1 MTADGTK
8 DLGPEVAGRRQT
20 STDFVRTI
28 VHDDLAAGKYDG
40 VVTRFPPEPN
50 GFLHIG
56 HAKAICIDFGIAA
69 EFGGHCNLRFD
80 DTNPATEDP
89 RYVESIKADVRWLG
103 FDWGEH
109 EYYASDYFE
118 RLFEWAVELIHK
130 GKAYVDDLTEDE
142 IREYRGTV
150 TEAGRESPYRDR
162 SAEENLALFERMRAG
177 EFADGTKVLRARIDM
192 AHPNMKMRDPLM
204 YRIRHA
210 HHYRRGDE
218 WCIYPFYDWAH
229 GQSDAIEGVTHSL
242 CSLEFVSNRELYDWY
257 VASLE
262 LGPERPYQFEFSRL
276 NVDYT
281 ITSKRKLLQLVE
293 GGHVDGWDDP
303 RLPTIAGM
311 RRRGVT
317 PAAIRN
323 FCDLVG
329 VAKTE
334 GRVDIAMLEYA
345 IRDDLNHEAP
355 RVMCVLRPLKV
366 VIDNWPAGHVEHIDA
381 PLWPH
386 DVPKEASR
394 SVPFSGELYIEHDDF
409 MEEPPA
415 KFFRLAPG
423 REVRLRY
430 GYVIRCDEV
439 VKNDTGEIVEL
450 RCSYDPETSGGSTPD
465 GRRVKGTV
473 HWVSAEHAVAVS
485 VRLYD
490 RLFAVAEPGRDGD
503 LIADLNSDS
512 LDSLDGALA
521 EPSVAETAPGTHL
534 QFERQGYFFSDPV
547 DSRQGA
553 PVFNRVVTL
562 RDSWA
567 KVLIASEPTPDADD
581 ADAAGRA
588 VTDVGSRVPA
598 NAADGASEVRK
609 RRKRTP
615 AEARAAARASDADLA
630 ARYERY
636 RVELQVSDA
645 DADVLTGDRLLADF
659 FEAAVAAPA
668 KADAVAKWI
677 VNEVLP
683 ATRERR
689 LDDLPFDGGVLGTL
703 VAMVESEE
711 ITARAARKVF
721 EVLAAEGGDPRA
733 IVRQRGLDAGVD
745 AAALAGIVERVVADN
760 PDKAAE
766 YRSGREALMGFFM
779 GRVMAEA
786 GGAADGGTVQR
797 MLRERLEG

>member
-1 MTADGTK
+1 LAADGTK
-8 DLGPEVAGRRQT
+8 DVEPEVDGAGE
-20 STDFVRTI
+20 SGTDFVRTI
-28 VHDDLAAGKYDG
+28 VRDDLRAGKYDG

-50 GFLHIG
+50 GFLHLG

-89 RYVESIKADVRWLG
+89 RYVEAIKADVRWLG

-109 EYYASDYFE
+109 EHYASDYFE
-118 RLFEWAVELIHK
+118 RLYEWAVELIRK
-130 GKAYVDDLTEDE
+130 GKAYVDDLTEEE
-142 IREYRGTV
+142 IRAHRGTV
-150 TEAGRESPYRDR
+150 TEAGRPSPYRDR
-162 SAEENLALFERMRAG
+162 SVGENLDLFARMRAG
-177 EFADGTKVLRARIDM
+177 EFPDGAKVLRARADM
-192 AHPNMKMRDPLM
+192 AHPNMKLRDPLM

-210 HHYRRGDE
+210 HHYRRGTE

-242 CSLEFVSNRELYDWY
+242 CTLEFVSNRELYDWY
-257 VASLE
+257 IDNLE
-262 LGPERPYQFEFSRL
+262 LGSARPYQFEFSRL

-281 ITSKRKLLQLVE
+281 ITSKRKLLQLVD

-303 RLPTIAGM
+303 RMPTIAGM

-317 PAAIRN
+317 PPAIRS

-366 VIDNWPAGHVEHIDA
+366 VITNWPAGKVEHIDA

-386 DVPKEASR
+386 DVPKDASR
-394 SVPFSGELYIEHDDF
+394 SVPFSGELYIERQDF
-409 MEEPPA
+409 MEEPPP

-430 GYVIRCDEV
+430 GYVIRCDDVFKDDSGEV
-439 VKNDTGEIVEL
+439 VEL
-450 RCSYDPETSGGSTPD
+450 RCSYDPDTSGGSTPD
-465 GRRVKGTV
+465 GRRVKGTL
-473 HWVSAEHAVAVS
+473 HWVSAEHAIAVS

-490 RLFAVAEPGRDGD
+490 RLFAVAEPGRDED
-503 LIADLNSDS
+503 LIADLNPDS
-512 LDSLDGALA
+512 LEVLDGALA
-521 EPSVAETAPGTHL
+521 EPSVAETEPGIHL

-547 DSRQGA
+547 DSGPGR

-567 KVLIASEPTPDADD
+567 KVLTANEPEHRADVDDGPPISATDAEG
-581 ADAAGRA
+581 AG
-588 VTDVGSRVPA
+588 
-598 NAADGASEVRK
+598 EVRK
-609 RRKRTP
+609 RRKRTA
-615 AEARAAARASDADLA
+615 AEARAVVRTADADLA
-630 ARYERY
+630 ARYARY
-636 RVELQVSDA
+636 RVELGVSDA
-645 DADVLTGDRLLADF
+645 DADVLTGDRLLAEF
-659 FEAAVAAPA
+659 FEAAIAAPA
-668 KADAVAKWI
+668 AADAVAKWI

-683 ATRERR
+683 ASREGG
-689 LDDLPFDGGVLGTL
+689 LDGLLFDGGALGIL

-711 ITARAARKVF
+711 ITSRIGRRVF
-721 EVLAAEGGDPRA
+721 EVLVAEGGDPRA
-733 IVRQRGLDAGVD
+733 IVCQRGLDTGVD
-745 AAALAGIVERVVADN
+745 AATLAEIVDRIVADN
-760 PDKAAE
+760 PDKASE
-766 YRSGREALMGFFM
+766 YRSGRQALMGFFM
-779 GRVMAEA
+779 GQVMAEA
-786 GGAADGGTVQR
+786 GTGADGGVVQR
-797 MLRERLEG
+797 LLRERLAG

>member
-1 MTADGTK
+1 MVADSRA
-8 DLGPEVAGRRQT
+8 DLEPEDSGRE
-20 STDFVRTI
+20 SGTDFVRTI
-28 VHDDLAAGKYDG
+28 VRDDLAAGKYANI
-40 VVTRFPPEPN
+40 VTRFPPEPN

-56 HAKAICIDFGIAA
+56 HAKAICVDFGIAE

-89 RYVESIKADVRWLG
+89 RYVEAIKDDVRWLG

-118 RLFEWAVELIHK
+118 RLYDWAVDLIRK
-130 GKAYVDDLTEDE
+130 GKAYVDDLTEEE
-142 IREYRGTV
+142 IRAYRGTV
-150 TEAGRESPYRDR
+150 TEAGRESPHRDR
-162 SAEENLALFERMRAG
+162 SVDENLDLFARMRAG
-177 EFADGTKVLRARIDM
+177 EFPDGAKVLRARADM

-242 CSLEFVSNRELYDWY
+242 CTLEFVSNRELYDWY
-257 VASLE
+257 IDNLE
-262 LGPERPYQFEFSRL
+262 LGSARPYQFEFSRL

-281 ITSKRKLLQLVE
+281 ITSKRRLLQLVE

-303 RLPTIAGM
+303 RMPTIAGL

-317 PAAIRN
+317 PAAIRS

-345 IRDDLNHEAP
+345 IRDDLNREAA

-366 VIDNWPAGHVEHIDA
+366 VISNWPADQVEHIDA
-381 PLWPH
+381 PFWPH
-386 DVPKEASR
+386 DVPREGSR
-394 SVPFSGELYIEHDDF
+394 SVPFSGELYIERDDF
-409 MEEPPA
+409 MEEPPP

-430 GYVIRCDEV
+430 GYVIRCDDVVRDDSGEV
-439 VKNDTGEIVEL
+439 VEL

-473 HWVSAEHAVAVS
+473 HWVSAEHAIPVA

-490 RLFAVAEPGRDGD
+490 RLFSVAEPGRDGD
-503 LIADLNSDS
+503 LIADLNPDS
-512 LDSLDGALA
+512 LDVLEGALA
-521 EPSVAETAPGTHL
+521 EPIVAETPSGTHL
-534 QFERQGYFFSDPV
+534 QFERQGYFFTDPA
-547 DSRQGA
+547 DSAAGA

-562 RDSWA
+562 RDSWS
-567 KVLIASEPTPDADD
+567 KVLGAGESVRRSGDAVEPAVGEQP
-581 ADAAGRA
+581 ADAASG
-588 VTDVGSRVPA
+588 TS
-598 NAADGASEVRK
+598 GATEVRK
-609 RRKRTP
+609 RRKRTA
-615 AEARAAARASDADLA
+615 AEARANARESDADLA
-630 ARYERY
+630 ARYDRY
-636 RVELQVSDA
+636 RVELGVSDA
-645 DADVLTGDRLLADF
+645 DADVLAGDRLLAEF

-668 KADAVAKWI
+668 EAEAVAKWI

-683 ATRERR
+683 ATRESS
-689 LDDLPFDGGVLGTL
+689 LDDLPFDGGTLGTL
-703 VAMVESEE
+703 VSMVESGQ
-711 ITARAARKVF
+711 ITSRGGRLVF
-721 EVLAAEGGDPRA
+721 EVLVAEGGEPRA
-733 IVRQRGLDAGVD
+733 IARQRGLDSAVD
-745 AAALAGIVERVVADN
+745 AAGLAQIVDRVVADN
-760 PDKAAE
+760 PDKVRA
-766 YRSGREALMGFFM
+766 YRAGREALLGFFM
-779 GRVMAEA
+779 GQVMAEA
-786 GGAADGGTVQR
+786 GAGVDGGAVQR
-797 MLRERLEG
+797 LLRERLSG